1 LRTTTQFSDARN
13 AASGI
18 VMRKTNTEELDEE
31 LKQLHSKLCF
41 YAYDLV
47 TGDLNIHDGLE
58 AHNKY

>member
-1 LRTTTQFSDARN
+1 
-13 AASGI
+13 
-18 VMRKTNTEELDEE
+18 MRKTNTEELDEE